1 MHVYIYNVIYI
12 RYKYIY
18 IVIRNARCL
27 RLYLL
32 WDPCAK
38 HETCMK

>member
-1 MHVYIYNVIYI
+1 MLYIYIYVTNI
-12 RYKYIY
+12 YIY